1 MYVLGIQA
9 QQPGSVRSILH
20 VAMLGLSSR
29 STSTCS
35 VRLVY
40 FLLLFVC
47 VYLSSLFLRGH
58 EYVLY

>member
-9 QQPGSVRSILH
+9 QQPGSVKSILH
-20 VAMLGLSSR
+20 VAMVGLSSR

-40 FLLLFVC
+40 FLLFVC
-47 VYLSSLFLRGH
+47 VYLSSLFLREH